1 MPARVIGGVAAWR
14 GPEIAGDADWKI
26 ELADG
31 HRTELLAAL
40 RGLGANPRPFREITA
55 ADFPLPTVAPV
66 LADAMNDVID
76 GRGFVLLRGVPVEG
90 LGADEIALMY
100 WGIGRHLGRPI
111 HQKGPDDLLVY
122 VRDQGV
128 DPSDPL
134 VRGFQT
140 AERLD
145 YHCDSSDVVG
155 LLCVRPAKSG
165 GVSTIVSSVAVHDE
179 LVRRDRVLAELLHGQ
194 WWHDRKTGDGPE
206 SFFRCSV
213 FGERDGRLF
222 AHYGRAY
229 MESAS
234 RGAGIPPMT
243 AEQVRALNALD
254 ELTNSPD
261 FVLNMDFRPGD
272 IQLLNNYTVM
282 HARTAYEDYPE
293 PERRRELIRLWLVVD
308 RDLGLPDDFVAAGIV
323 ARDVAFQD

>member
-1 MPARVIGGVAAWR
+1 VIGGAAAWR
-14 GPEIAGDADWKI
+14 GPEIADSTDWKI
-26 ELADG
+26 ELGAA
-31 HRTELLAAL
+31 HRAELLETL
-40 RGLGANPRPFREITA
+40 RAVATKTRPLREITA
-55 ADFPLPTVAPV
+55 ADFPLPTVAPL
-66 LADAMNDVID
+66 LARAMDAVIG
-76 GRGFVLLRGVPVEG
+76 GRGFVLLRGIPIEG
-90 LGADEIALMY
+90 LHADEIALMY

-128 DPSDPL
+128 DPNDPL

-140 AERLD
+140 AARLE

-179 LVRRDRVLAELLHGQ
+179 LVRRDGALAELLHEQ
-194 WWHDRKTGDGPE
+194 WWHHRKISDGPE

-234 RGAGIPPMT
+234 RGAGIPALT
-243 AEQVRALNALD
+243 TDQVRALDALD

-261 FVLNMDFRPGD
+261 FVLNMDFQPGD
-272 IQLLNNYTVM
+272 IQLLNNYIVM

-293 PERRRELIRLWLVVD
+293 PERHRELIRLWLVVD
-308 RDLGLPDDFVAAGIV
+308 RDLGLPDDFVAGGIV

>member
-1 MPARVIGGVAAWR
+1 MGGTAAWR
-14 GPEIAGDADWKI
+14 GPEIADDTDWKVD
-26 ELADG
+26 LG
-31 HRTELLAAL
+31 TTHRAELLQAL
-40 RGLGANPRPFREITA
+40 AGVTAEPRPMRSITA
-55 ADFPLPTVAPV
+55 ADFPLPTVAPL
-66 LADAMNDVID
+66 LAGALDDVID
-76 GRGFVLLRGVPVEG
+76 GRGFVLIRGIPIEG
-90 LGADEIALMY
+90 LGAHAVELLY
-100 WGIGRHLGRPI
+100 WGIGQHLGRPI
-111 HQKGPDDLLVY
+111 HQKGPDDLLVH

-128 DPSDPL
+128 DPNDPL

-140 AERLD
+140 AARLD

-179 LVRRDRVLAELLHGQ
+179 LVRRDPTLADLLHEQ
-194 WWHDRKTGDGPE
+194 WWHDRKTGDGRD

-213 FGERDGRLF
+213 FGERNGHLF

-234 RGAGIPPMT
+234 RGDGIPELSS
-243 AEQVRALNALD
+243 EQVRALDALD
-254 ELTNSPD
+254 ALTNSSD
-261 FVLNMDFRPGD
+261 FVLNMNFRPGD

-308 RDLGLPDDFVAAGIV
+308 RDLGLPEDFVNAGIV
-323 ARDVAFQD
+323 TREVAFLD

>member
-1 MPARVIGGVAAWR
+1 MPARVIGGAAAWR
-14 GPEIAGDADWKI
+14 GPEIAGTADWKI
-26 ELADG
+26 ELGAA
-31 HRTELLAAL
+31 HRAELLAAL
-40 RGLGANPRPFREITA
+40 SGLASDKRPLRAITA
-55 ADFPLPTVAPV
+55 ADFPLPTLAPV
-66 LADAMNDVID
+66 LADAMDEVID
-76 GRGFVLLRGVPVEG
+76 GRGFVLIRGVPIDG
-90 LGADEIALMY
+90 LNARQIELLY
-100 WGIGRHLGRPI
+100 WGIGQHLGRPI

-122 VRDQGV
+122 VHDQGV
-128 DPSDPL
+128 DANDPL

-140 AERLD
+140 AARLD

-179 LVRRDRVLAELLHGQ
+179 LVRRDVAAADLLHEQ

-206 SFFRCSV
+206 SFFQCSV

-234 RGAGIPPMT
+234 RGAGIPALR
-243 AEQVRALNALD
+243 AEQVRALDALD

-261 FVLNMDFRPGD
+261 FVLNMDFQPGD

-308 RDLGLPDDFVAAGIV
+308 RDLGLPDDFISAGIV
-323 ARDVAFQD
+323 ARQVAFD